1 MTAMSRITPILLLNL
16 SNHKCTVLEIKT
28 DNQLNLQKKKIHRVK
43 GIRYIWII
51 VNNKHGLHSVNT
63 GITDGYH
70 IPVIINNRAQL
81 YTTVIDK

>member
-1 MTAMSRITPILLLNL
+1 MTAIFRITPILLLNL

-28 DNQLNLQKKKIHRVK
+28 DNQLNLQKKKFTVSK
-43 GIRYIWII
+43 AFAYIWII